1 MAQYGKEVPYVF
13 PSKHSIS
20 IEDAI
25 QGNMI
30 CMSSLKDGFF
40 ADQERIVRLG
50 LIKGSG
56 NPI

>member
-1 MAQYGKEVPYVF
+1 MVAPGITLEELNSQIAQYGKQVPLIF
-13 PSKHSIS
+13 PIKQSIS

-40 ADQERIVRLG
+40 AD
-50 LIKGSG
+50 
-56 NPI
+56 